1 MSLRRVLVANRGEIA
16 VRVIRACAD
25 EGIESVVVVSEV
37 DRDSRAA
44 LVADRA
50 VCIGPAAASSSYL
63 DVGRVVAAAL
73 GTGCDAI
80 HPGYGFLSERPELP
94 EACAE
99 NGLAF
104 VGPSADTIRRGGD
117 KAAARR
123 IAASLGIPV
132 GAGSDTIDDATTA
145 QEIADRV
152 GYPVV
157 LKAAA
162 GGGGRGMV
170 LVEGPE
176 GLAQSFENASREA
189 QAAFGDGRMYLERF
203 ITRARHVEVQVL
215 ADQHGN
221 VVHLGERDCSA
232 QRRYQKLVE
241 EAPATSVPVEVRR
254 SLHEAAVE
262 LARALDYVGAGTV
275 EFVVDADTGQYAF
288 LEVNTRVQV
297 EHPVTEMVTGIDIVR
312 AQLQIAGGEPLRFR
326 QSDVRL
332 DGHAV
337 EVRVNAENPS
347 RGFAPSPGTVT
358 RWVEPV
364 GGGLRIDTHCFGGY
378 RIPPHYDSL
387 LAKVI
392 AHGTD
397 REQALRRLDRGL
409 RHLVVEG
416 VSTTVPMLLAVIDSA
431 DFRAGTHHTR
441 WVEQDLMPS
450 LAADAGTGGARAGQP
465 VPAAV

>member
-1 MSLRRVLVANRGEIA
+1 VPLRRVLVANRGEIA
-16 VRVIRACAD
+16 VRVVRACAD
-25 EGIESVVVVSEV
+25 EGIESVVAVSEA

-50 VCIGPAAASSSYL
+50 VCIGPASATSSYL
-63 DVGRVVAAAL
+63 DIPRVVAAAL

-94 EACAE
+94 EACAD
-99 NGLAF
+99 NGLVF
-104 VGPSADTIRRGGD
+104 VGPAADTIRRGGD
-117 KAAARR
+117 KAAARQL
-123 IAASLGIPV
+123 ATSLGIPV
-132 GAGSDTIDDATTA
+132 GAGSDTIADGVTA
-145 QEIADRV
+145 REVADRV

-170 LVEGPE
+170 LVESADAVEAAFE
-176 GLAQSFENASREA
+176 GASREA

-203 ITRARHVEVQVL
+203 ITRARHVEVQIL
-215 ADQHGN
+215 ADTHGS

-241 EAPATSVPVEVRR
+241 EAPATAVPLDVRR
-254 SLHEAAVE
+254 ALRESAVE

-275 EFVVDADTGQYAF
+275 EFVVDAETGDYAF

-312 AQLQIAGGEPLRFR
+312 AQLQIAGGLPLPFS
-326 QSDVRL
+326 QDDVRL

-337 EVRVNAENPS
+337 EVRINAEDPY
-347 RGFAPSPGTVT
+347 RGFAPGPGTVR

-392 AHGTD
+392 AHGAD
-397 REQALRRLDRGL
+397 RDEALRRLDRGL
-409 RHLVVEG
+409 RKLVVDG
-416 VSTTVPMLLAVIDSA
+416 VPTTVPMLLAVIEA
-431 DFRAGTHHTR
+431 PDFRAGTHHTR
-441 WVEQDLMPS
+441 WVEQELMPS
-450 LAADAGTGGARAGQP
+450 LTAPQGTP
-465 VPAAV
+465 EPATAPA

>member
-63 DVGRVVAAAL
+63 DVGRGVAAAL

>member
-1 MSLRRVLVANRGEIA
+1 M
-16 VRVIRACAD
+16 
-25 EGIESVVVVSEV
+25 
-37 DRDSRAA
+37 
-44 LVADRA
+44 
-50 VCIGPAAASSSYL
+50 
-63 DVGRVVAAAL
+63 
-73 GTGCDAI
+73 
-80 HPGYGFLSERPELP
+80 
-94 EACAE
+94 
-99 NGLAF
+99 
-104 VGPSADTIRRGGD
+104 
-117 KAAARR
+117 
-123 IAASLGIPV
+123 
-132 GAGSDTIDDATTA
+132 
-145 QEIADRV
+145 

-176 GLAQSFENASREA
+176 VLAHAFDGASREA

-215 ADQHGN
+215 ADQHGS

-241 EAPATSVPVEVRR
+241 EAPANAVPPEVRR
-254 SLHEAAVE
+254 ALHEAAVE

-275 EFVVDADTGQYAF
+275 EFVVDAETGEYAF

-312 AQLQIAGGEPLRFR
+312 AQLKVAGGEPLPFR
-326 QSDVRL
+326 QSDVRV

-337 EVRVNAENPS
+337 EVRVNAEDPA

-378 RIPPHYDSL
+378 RVPPHYDSL

-392 AHGTD
+392 AHGCD
-397 REQALRRLDRGL
+397 REQALQRLDRGL
-409 RHLVVEG
+409 RHLTVEG
-416 VSTTVPMLLAVIDSA
+416 VATTAPLLLALISSA

-441 WVEQDLMPS
+441 WVEQELVPS
-450 LAADAGTGGARAGQP
+450 LVSQDLVATSA
-465 VPAAV
+465 

>member
-1 MSLRRVLVANRGEIA
+1 MALRRVLVANRGEIA
-16 VRVIRACAD
+16 VRVVRACAD
-25 EGIESVVVVSEV
+25 EGIESVVAVSEV

-44 LVADRA
+44 LTADRA
-50 VCIGPAAASSSYL
+50 VCIGPAAATSSYL
-63 DVGRVVAAAL
+63 DIPRVVAAAL
-73 GTGCDAI
+73 ATRCDAI

-99 NGLAF
+99 HGLVF
-104 VGPSADTIRRGGD
+104 VGPTADTIRRGGD

-123 IAASLGIPV
+123 LATSLGIPV
-132 GAGSDTIDDATTA
+132 GAGSDTIADAETA
-145 QEIADRV
+145 REVADHV

-170 LVEGPE
+170 LVETPDAVVDAFE
-176 GLAQSFENASREA
+176 GASREA
-189 QAAFGDGRMYLERF
+189 QAAFGDGRMFLERF

-215 ADQHGN
+215 GDMHGS

-241 EAPATSVPVEVRR
+241 EAPATSVPVEVREA
-254 SLHEAAVE
+254 LQDAAVR

-275 EFVVDADTGQYAF
+275 EFVVDADTGDYAF
-288 LEVNTRVQV
+288 LEINTRVQV

-312 AQLQIAGGEPLRFR
+312 AQLQIAGGAPLAFG
-326 QSDVRL
+326 QADVRL
-332 DGHAV
+332 DGHAI
-337 EVRVNAENPS
+337 EVRVNAEDPF
-347 RGFAPSPGTVT
+347 RGFAPGPGTVT

-392 AHGTD
+392 AHGGD
-397 REQALRRLDRGL
+397 RDEALRRLDRGL

-416 VSTTVPMLLAVIDSA
+416 VPTTVPMHLVLLASPE
-431 DFRAGTHHTR
+431 FRAGTHHTR
-441 WVEQDLMPS
+441 WVEQELVPA
-450 LAADAGTGGARAGQP
+450 LLLQAEEAAAAGT
-465 VPAAV
+465 PA

>member
-1 MSLRRVLVANRGEIA
+1 MPLRRVLVANRGEIA
-16 VRVIRACAD
+16 VRACPDDAD
-25 EGIESVVVVSEV
+25 EGIESVVAVSEV

-50 VCIGPAAASSSYL
+50 VCIGPAAASASYL
-63 DVGRVVAAAL
+63 DVSRVVAAAL
-73 GTGCDAI
+73 ATGCDAI

-99 NGLAF
+99 HGLAF
-104 VGPSADTIRRGGD
+104 VGPTADTIRRGGD

-123 IAASLGIPV
+123 LATSLDIPV
-132 GAGSDTIDDATTA
+132 GAGSDTIADAETA
-145 QEIADRV
+145 RAIADRV

-170 LVEGPE
+170 LVDRPEAVADAFEG
-176 GLAQSFENASREA
+176 ASREA
-189 QAAFGDGRMYLERF
+189 AAAFGDGRMFLERF
-203 ITRARHVEVQVL
+203 ITRARHVEVQIL
-215 ADQHGN
+215 GDTHGT

-254 SLHEAAVE
+254 ALRDDAVR
-262 LARALDYVGAGTV
+262 LGRALDYVGAGTV
-275 EFVVDADTGQYAF
+275 EFVVDAETGDYAF

-297 EHPVTEMVTGIDIVR
+297 EHPVTELVTGIDIVR
-312 AQLQIAGGEPLRFR
+312 AQLQIAGGDPLPFA
-326 QSDVRL
+326 QSDVRIQ
-332 DGHAV
+332 GHAV
-337 EVRVNAENPS
+337 EVRVNAEDPW
-347 RGFAPSPGTVT
+347 RGFAPGPGTVH

-364 GGGLRIDTHCFGGY
+364 GGGLRIDTHVFGGY

-392 AHGTD
+392 AHGAD
-397 REQALRRLDRGL
+397 RDEALRRLDRGL

-416 VSTTVPMLLAVIDSA
+416 VPTTVPMLLAVLESPE
-431 DFRAGTHHTR
+431 FRANSHHTR
-441 WVEQDLMPS
+441 WVEQELMPALLS
-450 LAADAGTGGARAGQP
+450 AGAVPAGTP
-465 VPAAV
+465 T

>member
-1 MSLRRVLVANRGEIA
+1 VPLRRVLVANRGEIA
-16 VRVIRACAD
+16 VRVVRACAD
-25 EGIESVVVVSEV
+25 EGIESVVAVSEA

-50 VCIGPAAASSSYL
+50 VCIGPASATSSYL
-63 DVGRVVAAAL
+63 DIPRVVAAAL

-94 EACAE
+94 EACAD
-99 NGLAF
+99 NGLVF
-104 VGPSADTIRRGGD
+104 VGPTADTIRRGGD
-117 KAAARR
+117 KAAARQL
-123 IAASLGIPV
+123 ATSLGVPV
-132 GAGSDTIDDATTA
+132 GAGSDTIADAATA
-145 QEIADRV
+145 RDVADQV

-170 LVEGPE
+170 LVESADAVEAAFE
-176 GLAQSFENASREA
+176 GASREA

-215 ADQHGN
+215 ADTHGS

-241 EAPATSVPVEVRR
+241 EAPATAVPLDVRR
-254 SLHEAAVE
+254 ALRDAAVE

-275 EFVVDADTGQYAF
+275 EFVVDAETGDYAF

-312 AQLQIAGGEPLRFR
+312 AQLQIAGGLPLPFT
-326 QSDVRL
+326 QDDVRL

-337 EVRVNAENPS
+337 EVRINAEDPY
-347 RGFAPSPGTVT
+347 RGFAPGPGTVS

-392 AHGTD
+392 AHGAD
-397 REQALRRLDRGL
+397 REEALRRLDRGL
-409 RHLVVEG
+409 RKLVVDG
-416 VSTTVPMLLAVIDSA
+416 VPTTVPMLLAVIEA
-431 DFRAGTHHTR
+431 PEFRAGTHHTR
-441 WVEQDLMPS
+441 WVEQELMPS
-450 LAADAGTGGARAGQP
+450 LAAPQATP
-465 VPAAV
+465 EPAAAPA

>member
-1 MSLRRVLVANRGEIA
+1 VALRRVLVANRGEIA
-16 VRVIRACAD
+16 VRVVRACAD
-25 EGIESVVVVSEV
+25 EGLESVVVVSEA
-37 DRDSRAA
+37 DRESRAA

-50 VCIGPAAASSSYL
+50 VCIGPAAASASYL
-63 DVGRVVAAAL
+63 DVGRVLAAAL

-80 HPGYGFLSERPELP
+80 HPGYGFLAERPELP

-99 NGLAF
+99 HGLVF
-104 VGPSADTIRRGGD
+104 VGPSADSIRRGGD

-123 IAASLGIPV
+123 LAASLGIPV
-132 GAGSDTIDDATTA
+132 GAGSDTVADASAA
-145 QEIADRV
+145 QEVADRV

-170 LVEGPE
+170 LVEGAE
-176 GLAQSFENASREA
+176 ALAGAFDHASREA
-189 QAAFGDGRMYLERF
+189 AAAFGDGRMYLERF

-215 ADQHGN
+215 ADRQGG

-241 EAPATSVPVEVRR
+241 EAPAVAVPETVRAA
-254 SLHEAAVE
+254 LHEAAVE
-262 LARALDYVGAGTV
+262 LIAALDYEGAGTV
-275 EFVVDADTGQYAF
+275 EFVVDAETGDYAF

-297 EHPVTEMVTGIDIVR
+297 EHPVTEAVTGVDIVR
-312 AQLQIAGGEPLRFR
+312 AQLAIAAGERVPVR

-332 DGHAV
+332 TGHAV
-337 EVRVNAENPS
+337 EVRVNAEDPA

-364 GGGLRIDTHCFGGY
+364 GGGLRVDTHCYGGY

-392 AHGTD
+392 AHGQD
-397 REQALRRLDRGL
+397 RDEALSRLDRGL
-409 RHLVVEG
+409 RRLVVEG
-416 VSTTVPMLLAVIDSA
+416 VATTVPLLLDLIEAP
-431 DFRAGTHHTR
+431 DFRASRHHTR
-441 WVEQDLMPS
+441 WVEQELLPA
-450 LAADAGTGGARAGQP
+450 LAAGAPAARA
-465 VPAAV
+465 

>member
-1 MSLRRVLVANRGEIA
+1 VPLRRVLVANRGEIA
-16 VRVIRACAD
+16 VRVVRACAD
-25 EGIESVVVVSEV
+25 EGIESVVAVSEA

-50 VCIGPAAASSSYL
+50 VCIGPASATSSYL
-63 DVGRVVAAAL
+63 DIPRVVAAAL

-94 EACAE
+94 EACAD
-99 NGLAF
+99 NGLVF
-104 VGPSADTIRRGGD
+104 VGPTADTIRRGGD
-117 KAAARR
+117 KAAARQL
-123 IAASLGIPV
+123 ATSLGIPV
-132 GAGSDTIDDATTA
+132 GAGSDTIADGATA
-145 QEIADRV
+145 RDVADRV

-170 LVEGPE
+170 LVESADAVEAALE
-176 GLAQSFENASREA
+176 GASREA

-215 ADQHGN
+215 ADTHGS

-241 EAPATSVPVEVRR
+241 EAPATAVPLDVRKALR
-254 SLHEAAVE
+254 EAAVE

-275 EFVVDADTGQYAF
+275 EFVVDAETGDYAF

-312 AQLQIAGGEPLRFR
+312 AQLQIAGGLPLPFS
-326 QSDVRL
+326 QDDVRL

-337 EVRVNAENPS
+337 EVRINAEDPY
-347 RGFAPSPGTVT
+347 RGFAPGPGTVS

-392 AHGTD
+392 AHGAD
-397 REQALRRLDRGL
+397 RDEALRRLDRGL
-409 RHLVVEG
+409 RKLVVDG
-416 VSTTVPMLLAVIDSA
+416 VPTTVPMLLAVIEA
-431 DFRAGTHHTR
+431 PDFRAGTHHTR
-441 WVEQDLMPS
+441 WVEQELMPS
-450 LAADAGTGGARAGQP
+450 LTAPQGTP
-465 VPAAV
+465 EPATAPA

>member
-1 MSLRRVLVANRGEIA
+1 VPLRRVLVANRGEIA
-16 VRVIRACAD
+16 VRVVRACAD
-25 EGIESVVVVSEV
+25 EGIESVVAVSEA

-50 VCIGPAAASSSYL
+50 VCIGPASATSSYL
-63 DVGRVVAAAL
+63 DIPRVVAAAL

-94 EACAE
+94 EACAD
-99 NGLAF
+99 NGLVF
-104 VGPSADTIRRGGD
+104 VGPTADTIRRGGD
-117 KAAARR
+117 KAAARQL
-123 IAASLGIPV
+123 ATSLGIPV
-132 GAGSDTIDDATTA
+132 GAGSDTIADAVTA
-145 QEIADRV
+145 RDVADRV

-170 LVEGPE
+170 LVESADAIGSAFE
-176 GLAQSFENASREA
+176 GASREA

-215 ADQHGN
+215 ADTYGT

-241 EAPATSVPVEVRR
+241 EAPATAVPLDVRR
-254 SLHEAAVE
+254 AMREAAVE

-275 EFVVDADTGQYAF
+275 EFVVDAETGDYAF

-312 AQLQIAGGEPLRFR
+312 AQLQIAGGLPLPFS
-326 QSDVRL
+326 QDDVRL

-337 EVRVNAENPS
+337 EVRVNAEDPH
-347 RGFAPSPGTVT
+347 RGFAPGPGTVS

-392 AHGTD
+392 AHGAD
-397 REQALRRLDRGL
+397 REEALRRLDRGL
-409 RHLVVEG
+409 RKLVVEG
-416 VSTTVPMLLAVIDSA
+416 VPTTVPMLLAVIEA
-431 DFRAGTHHTR
+431 PEFRAGTHHTR
-441 WVEQDLMPS
+441 WVEQELMPS
-450 LAADAGTGGARAGQP
+450 LTALQETPQ
-465 VPAAV
+465 PAAAPA

>member
-1 MSLRRVLVANRGEIA
+1 MLVANRGEIA
-16 VRVIRACAD
+16 VRVVRACAD
-25 EGIESVVVVSEV
+25 EGIESVVVVSEA

-44 LVADRA
+44 LLADRA
-50 VCIGPAAASSSYL
+50 VCIGPAAAMSSYL
-63 DVGRVVAAAL
+63 DIDRVMAAAL

-99 NGLAF
+99 HGLTF

-117 KAAARR
+117 KAAARTL
-123 IAASLGIPV
+123 AASLGIPV
-132 GAGSDTIDDATTA
+132 GAGSDTIADAATA
-145 QEIADRV
+145 REVADRV

-170 LVEGPE
+170 LVEDADGVM
-176 GLAQSFENASREA
+176 AAFDHASREA

-215 ADQHGN
+215 ADMHGS

-241 EAPATSVPVEVRR
+241 EAPATAVPLEVRQALR
-254 SLHEAAVE
+254 ESAVE

-275 EFVVDADTGQYAF
+275 EFVVDAESGGYAF

-312 AQLQIAGGEPLRFR
+312 AQLQIAGGQPLPFT
-326 QSDVRL
+326 QDDVRFE
-332 DGHAV
+332 GHAV
-337 EVRVNAENPS
+337 EVRVNAEDPF
-347 RGFAPSPGTVT
+347 RGFAPGPGTVT

-378 RIPPHYDSL
+378 HVPPHYDSL

-392 AHGTD
+392 AHGAD

-409 RHLVVEG
+409 RRLVIEG
-416 VSTTVPMLLAVIDSA
+416 MPTTVPMSLAVIEA
-431 DFRAGTHHTR
+431 AEFRAGTHHTR
-441 WVEQDLMPS
+441 WVEQELMPS
-450 LAADAGTGGARAGQP
+450 LALSRAAHD
-465 VPAAV
+465 PAAFPA

>member
-1 MSLRRVLVANRGEIA
+1 MPLRRVLVANRGEIA
-16 VRVIRACAD
+16 VRVVRACAD
-25 EGIESVVVVSEV
+25 EGIESVVAVSEV
-37 DRDSRAA
+37 DRGSRAA

-50 VCIGPAAASSSYL
+50 VCIGPAAAAVSYL
-63 DVGRVVAAAL
+63 DVSRVVAAAL
-73 GTGCDAI
+73 ATGCDAI

-99 NGLAF
+99 HGLAF
-104 VGPSADTIRRGGD
+104 VGPTADTIRRGGD
-117 KAAARR
+117 KASARR
-123 IAASLGIPV
+123 LATSLDIPV
-132 GAGSDTIDDATTA
+132 GAGSDTIADAQA
-145 QEIADRV
+145 ARAIADGV

-170 LVEGPE
+170 LVDRPEAVADAFEG
-176 GLAQSFENASREA
+176 ASREA
-189 QAAFGDGRMYLERF
+189 EAAFGDGRMFLERF

-215 ADQHGN
+215 GDTHGT

-241 EAPATSVPVEVRR
+241 EAPATSVPVELREALRNDAVR
-254 SLHEAAVE
+254 

-275 EFVVDADTGQYAF
+275 EFVVDAETGDYAF

-297 EHPVTEMVTGIDIVR
+297 EHPVTELVTGVDIVR
-312 AQLQIAGGEPLRFR
+312 AQLQIAGGDRLPFA
-326 QSDVRL
+326 QSDVRIE
-332 DGHAV
+332 GHAV
-337 EVRVNAENPS
+337 EVRVNAEDPS
-347 RGFAPSPGTVT
+347 RCFAPGPGTVT

-364 GGGLRIDTHCFGGY
+364 GGGLRIDTHVFGGY

-387 LAKVI
+387 IAKVI

-397 REQALRRLDRGL
+397 RDEALRRLDRGL

-416 VSTTVPMLLAVIDSA
+416 VPTTVPMLLAVLESD
-431 DFRAGTHHTR
+431 DFRANRHHTR
-441 WVEQDLMPS
+441 WVEQELMPS
-450 LAADAGTGGARAGQP
+450 LLSAGGGAAGRST
-465 VPAAV
+465 

>member
-1 MSLRRVLVANRGEIA
+1 MPLRRVLVANRGEIA
-16 VRVIRACAD
+16 VRIVRACAD
-25 EGIESVVVVSEV
+25 EGIESVVAVSEA
-37 DRDSRAA
+37 DRESRAA

-50 VCIGPAAASSSYL
+50 VCIGPASAAASYL
-63 DVGRVVAAAL
+63 DVHRVVAAAL

-94 EACAE
+94 EACAD
-99 NGLAF
+99 NGLVF

-117 KAAARR
+117 KAVARQL
-123 IAASLGIPV
+123 AASLGIPV
-132 GAGSDTIDDATTA
+132 GAGSDTIADASTA
-145 QEIADRV
+145 RSAADRV

-170 LVEGPE
+170 LVEDPD
-176 GLAQSFENASREA
+176 AIVSAFEAASREA

-215 ADQHGN
+215 ADTHGA

-241 EAPATSVPVEVRR
+241 EAPDTAVPIEVRR
-254 SLHEAAVE
+254 ALRHAAVE

-275 EFVVDADTGQYAF
+275 EFVVDAETGDYAF

-312 AQLQIAGGEPLRFR
+312 TQLQIAGGEPLPFR
-326 QSDVRL
+326 QEDVHL

-337 EVRVNAENPS
+337 EVRINAEDPY
-347 RGFAPSPGTVT
+347 RGFAPVPGTIT

-364 GGGLRIDTHCFGGY
+364 GGGLRIDTHVYGGY

-392 AHGTD
+392 AHGAD
-397 REQALRRLDRGL
+397 REQALHRLDRGL
-409 RHLVVEG
+409 RRLVVDG
-416 VSTTVPMLLAVIDSA
+416 VPTTVPMLRAVIEA
-431 DFRAGTHHTR
+431 PEFEAGVHHTR
-441 WVEQDLMPS
+441 WVEQELMPT
-450 LAADAGTGGARAGQP
+450 LGTGP
-465 VPAAV
+465 TVPATAAATA

>member
-1 MSLRRVLVANRGEIA
+1 MPLRRVLIANRGEIA
-16 VRVIRACAD
+16 VRIVRACAD

-50 VCIGPAAASSSYL
+50 VCIGPAAAASSYL
-63 DVGRVVAAAL
+63 DVSRVVAAAL

-99 NGLAF
+99 HGLEF

-132 GAGSDTIDDATTA
+132 GAGSDTVADATTA
-145 QEIADRV
+145 RQVADSV

-170 LVEGPE
+170 LVNAAEEIVSAFEG
-176 GLAQSFENASREA
+176 ASREA

-215 ADQHGN
+215 ADRHGG

-241 EAPATSVPVEVRR
+241 EAPATAVPVEVRR
-254 SLHEAAVE
+254 ALHEAAVE

-275 EFVVDADTGQYAF
+275 EFVVDAETGDYAF

-312 AQLQIAGGEPLRFR
+312 AQLQIAGGQRLPFQ
-326 QSDVRL
+326 QSDVRI

-337 EVRVNAENPS
+337 EVRVNAEDPS

-397 REQALRRLDRGL
+397 REHALDRLDRGL

-416 VSTTVPMLLAVIDSA
+416 VSTTAPLLRAVIDSP

-441 WVEQDLMPS
+441 WVERELMPG
-450 LAADAGTGGARAGQP
+450 LAAGA
-465 VPAAV
+465 AADRVVAD